1 MKSDPLYLN
10 RNCSLCTDH
19 FEDSEFMNAK
29 TKSKLKWNAVPIDA
43 LFDTEHTTTSSSVK
57 TVQRLVLNYFGI
69 DLVRSVV
76 HFSVSKI
83 KLTTVIKFN
92 IFSLF
97 LETNRP
103 YTRLHK
109 CVGV

>member
-1 MKSDPLYLN
+1 ME
-10 RNCSLCTDH
+10 RC
-19 FEDSEFMNAK
+19 A
-29 TKSKLKWNAVPIDA
+29 DA
-43 LFDTEHTTTSSSVK
+43 FFDTEHTTTSSSVK
-57 TVQRLVLNYFGI
+57 TVHKLVLNYFGI

-83 KLTTVIKFN
+83 KLTTVITVN

-103 YTRLHK
+103 YTRLRK
-109 CVGV
+109 CMCGRVTCLGLKSTDKLSP